1 MTIAP
6 KFPHDAVPQAPHP
19 IAWKLADSDDNPDFE
34 TGILLRSLVLPAFE
48 TAQSWRD
55 LAEALDSLGFGLAIH
70 HGRLTLTD
78 CSNGT
83 YLCTGR
89 YLGKPLAE
97 MARRLGKPVIRAS
110 VNCSGDGT
118 FRF

>member
-1 MTIAP
+1 MTIAL
-6 KFPHDAVPQAPHP
+6 KFPQDAAPAAPHP
-19 IAWKLADSDDNPDFE
+19 IAWKLPDSDANPDFE

-48 TAQSWRD
+48 TAQTWRE

-70 HGRLTLTD
+70 RGRLTLTD

-97 MARRLGKPVIRAS
+97 MARRLGKPVIRA
-110 VNCSGDGT
+110 NAGCTGDGT